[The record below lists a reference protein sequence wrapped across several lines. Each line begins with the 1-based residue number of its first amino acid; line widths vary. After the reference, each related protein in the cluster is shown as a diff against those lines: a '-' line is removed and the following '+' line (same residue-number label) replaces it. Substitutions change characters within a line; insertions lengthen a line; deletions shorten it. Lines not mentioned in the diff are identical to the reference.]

1 MTLIN
6 QYSIATR
13 QQRSTRIDSDLN
25 PDFFKGLVYHGT
37 AQSALETL
45 FRQFSQAGQSA
56 YTLTG
61 PYGSGK
67 STIALLL
74 TGLLHHSN
82 AMRHAALE
90 VINEESTDLL
100 EESIPYSS
108 GWLQIRSVGGVNN
121 PVDTF
126 WNATLEA
133 LQAHPNTTKV
143 YKKYAK
149 VELKTE
155 SALIDTWE
163 KLFKEVSDLVDGVL
177 LLADEMGKS
186 LEFINKNRGELHL
199 FQDLAEVLGRIK
211 TPVIFLGLLHQAFGE
226 YAKDRGTKLQE
237 EWGKIQGRYNDI
249 LYNVSTDETVALIA
263 KSIVNIESL
272 DNRDDERVSKV
283 LNALTGK
290 SERKKQLK
298 QRLEQS
304 VPLHPLTALLLG
316 PISKRRFSQNERSTF
331 SFLNSH
337 EQHSFQMFLKQN
349 ANKNARYTLEHLWDY
364 LETNLEHAILGSPD
378 GHAWAAATESIR
390 QATKKQ
396 APAKAIEI
404 LKSIAL
410 LTLFGRPANLSATED
425 MLLAASDID
434 DKKELDEYLKTLKE
448 ASCIIYRKHLS
459 SWVVFEGSD
468 LDIQSLIEEKIE
480 QLGGSDEAINHIE
493 FSKQIIAKGYYHKV
507 GTLRWAEQSLIQRFD
522 QEQYTQIL
530 ASRKEEFAN
539 MLLLLEAQDEAA
551 LREQTKKNSTLI
563 LANANNSEDIIALAK
578 EVYALELIK
587 ADKEIG
593 RTLQHDNVAQK
604 EYQGRYINAEIALNN
619 AIDEGF
625 NNATW
630 FYCGMSSTTETL
642 SEIVS
647 TTASKIYNQTPVI
660 MNELVNR
667 NKLSG
672 TAVSALK
679 KLLEAML
686 DREGKQNLGITGF
699 PPEMSMYISCLKNT
713 AVHTHE
719 LEQGSHWHKDHLTP
733 ELVGIFE
740 AANTLLQDKAGQT
753 VLLSEI
759 AELWSKAPFGLTQ
772 GVIPIYLL
780 AFLKTLGQD
789 IAFYEKDLSGEYAFI
804 AKPDVDYVYKLIRSQ
819 HELAVK
825 YIVLDKS
832 EKEWLQ
838 KLSVFAATATNT
850 QDVANNVLAVATPL
864 VTAMHNLP
872 NWVKNAYNF
881 IENDLPAN
889 KQVIAVRD
897 LFLQANDPHALLI
910 KDLPKLLNSEDS
922 PSYSQQIDVLE
933 NCFKILRGKHEQML
947 RQIKYKVKIIFPET
961 GEELASMCKL
971 VEDRTG
977 DLRLKAFARELGKSE
992 DGLMQWLESMIQ
1004 IVIGRG
1010 KQSWNE
1016 GLLLTASAKISDF
1029 SQDFLSIVKSSYQSD
1044 VSADAK
1050 PEATKTKLVSLVLED
1065 DDGQLKSYK
1074 KEVRVTDSS
1083 SSNIKVQDV
1092 SRTLN
1097 ALNLDEFERIHVLQT
1112 LLKEAL
1118 EAQG

>member
-6 QYSIATR
+6 KYYIATR
-13 QQRSTRIDSDLN
+13 QQRSTRIDSDLT

-37 AQSALETL
+37 AQSALDTL
-45 FRQFSQAGQSA
+45 FRQFSQVGQSA

-74 TGLLHHSN
+74 TGLLHHSY

-90 VINEESTDLL
+90 VINEESTKLL

-133 LQAHPNTTKV
+133 LQSHPNTAKV

-149 VELKTE
+149 VEIKTE

-163 KLFKEVSDLVDGVL
+163 ELFKEVNSLVDGVL

-211 TPVIFLGLLHQAFGE
+211 TPVIFLGLLHQAFSE

-263 KSIVNIESL
+263 KSIVNIDSV
-272 DNRDDERVSKV
+272 DNSGDIRVSKV
-283 LNALTGK
+283 LNALTDK
-290 SERKKQLK
+290 PERIKQLK

-304 VPLHPLTALLLG
+304 VPLHPLTTLLLG

-349 ANKNARYTLEHLWDY
+349 TNKNARYTLENLWDY

-378 GHAWAAATESIR
+378 GHGWAAATESIR
-390 QATKKQ
+390 QASTKQ
-396 APAKAIEI
+396 VPEKAIEI

-410 LTLFGRPANLSATED
+410 LTLFGRPANLAATEE
-425 MLLAASDID
+425 MLLASSDID
-434 DKKELDEYLKTLKE
+434 DRKELDEYLKSLKE
-448 ASCIIYRKHLS
+448 ASCIIYRKHQS
-459 SWVVFEGSD
+459 SWVIFEGSD
-468 LDIQSLIEEKIE
+468 LDIPSLIEEKIE
-480 QLGGSDEAINHIE
+480 QQGDSNEAINQIL
-493 FSKQIIAKGYYHKV
+493 FSKQIIAKGYYHKK
-507 GTLRWAEQSLIQRFD
+507 GTLRWANLSISQRFD
-522 QEQYTQIL
+522 KDEINKAVEQ
-530 ASRKEEFAN
+530 RREEFAN
-539 MLLLLEAQDEAA
+539 VVLLLEANRAEV
-551 LREQTKKNSTLI
+551 LRDYTKLHPTLI
-563 LANANNSEDIIALAK
+563 LGNANNSEDIITFSK
-578 EVYALELIK
+578 ELYALELLKSDKKIG
-587 ADKEIG
+587 AD
-593 RTLQHDNVAQK
+593 LQHDNVALK
-604 EYQGRYINAEIALNN
+604 EYQGRYMNAEMALKN

-625 NNATW
+625 NSAEW
-630 FYCGMSSTTETL
+630 YYCGQNSTTKTL

-647 TTASKIYNQTPVI
+647 FSAEKIFSQTPVI

-679 KLLEAML
+679 KLLKAML
-686 DREGKQNLGITGF
+686 ENESEENLGIKGF

-713 AVHTHE
+713 HIHTYE
-719 LEQGSHWHKDHLTP
+719 SDQGSHWRNDTINPRLKS
-733 ELVGIFE
+733 IFK
-740 AANTLLQDKAGQT
+740 AANDLLKDNAGRT
-753 VLLSEI
+753 VILSEI
-759 AELWSKAPFGLTQ
+759 AALWNRSPFGLTQ

-789 IAFYEKDLSGEYAFI
+789 VAFYEKDLSNEYAFI
-804 AKPDVDYVYKLIRSQ
+804 VEPDEDYVYKLIRSQ
-819 HELAVK
+819 YELAVK

-838 KLSVFAATATNT
+838 NLAVFAATETSR
-850 QDVANNVLAVATPL
+850 DVATNVLAIATPL
-864 VTAMHNLP
+864 VTTMHNLP
-872 NWVKNAYNF
+872 HWVKNAHNF
-881 IENDLPAN
+881 IEDDLAAN
-889 KQVIAVRD
+889 KLVIAVRD

-910 KDLPKLLNSEDS
+910 KDLPKLLNSEGNL
-922 PSYSQQIDVLE
+922 SYLQQIDVLE
-933 NCFKILRGKHEQML
+933 NCFKVLRGKHEKML
-947 RQIKYKVKIIFPET
+947 RQIKDKVKIFFPET

-1029 SQDFLSIVKSSYQSD
+1029 SQDFLSIVKSSYQSN
-1044 VSADAK
+1044 VLADAK
-1050 PEATKTKLVSLVLED
+1050 PESIKTKLVSLVLED
-1065 DDGQLKSYK
+1065 DDGQLRSYK
-1074 KEVRVTDSS
+1074 KEVRVTDN
-1083 SSNIKVQDV
+1083 SNSDIKVKDV
-1092 SRTLN
+1092 SQTLN
-1097 ALNLDEFERIHVLQT
+1097 ALNLNEFERIHVLQT

>member
-25 PDFFKGLVYHGT
+25 SDFFKGLVYHGT

-45 FRQFSQAGQSA
+45 FRQYSQVGLRA

-67 STIALLL
+67 STVALLL
-74 TGLLHHSN
+74 TGLLHHDN
-82 AMRHAALE
+82 DMRHAALDT
-90 VINEESTDLL
+90 INQESKDLL

-133 LQAHPNTTKV
+133 LQSHPNTTKV

-149 VELKTE
+149 VEIKTE
-155 SALIDTWE
+155 STLIDIWE

-199 FQDLAEVLGRIK
+199 FQDLAEILGRIK

-263 KSIVNIESL
+263 KSIVNIESV
-272 DNRDDERVSKV
+272 DNREDERVSKV

-304 VPLHPLTALLLG
+304 VPLHPLTTLLLG

-349 ANKNARYTLEHLWDY
+349 ANKNARYTLENLWNY

-390 QATKKQ
+390 QASKKQ
-396 APAKAIEI
+396 VPEKAIEI

-434 DKKELDEYLKTLKE
+434 DKKELDEYLTTLKE

-468 LDIQSLIEEKIE
+468 LDIPSLIEEKIE
-480 QLGGSDEAINHIE
+480 QLGSSDEAIYHIE
-493 FSKQIIAKGYYHKV
+493 FSKQIIAKGYYHKI
-507 GTLRWAEQSLIQRFD
+507 GTLRWAEQSLVQRFE
-522 QEQYTQIL
+522 QEQKTQIV
-530 ASRKEEFAN
+530 ANRKEEFAN
-539 MLLLLEAQDEAA
+539 MLLLLEAQDQAD
-551 LREQTKKNSTLI
+551 LREYTKKNSTLI

-578 EVYALELIK
+578 EVYALDLIK

-593 RTLQHDNVAQK
+593 RILQHDNVAQK
-604 EYQGRYINAEIALNN
+604 EYQGRYINAEIALSN

-630 FYCGMSSTTETL
+630 FYCGISSTSETL

-647 TTASKIYNQTPVI
+647 TTASRIFNQTPVI
-660 MNELVNR
+660 KNELVNR

-686 DREGKQNLGITGF
+686 DREDEENLGITGF

-733 ELVGIFE
+733 EFVGIFE
-740 AANTLLQDKAGQT
+740 AANNLLKNKAGHT
-753 VLLSEI
+753 VLLSEVS
-759 AELWSKAPFGLTQ
+759 ELWSKAPFGLTQ

-789 IAFYEKDLSGEYAFI
+789 IAFYEKDLGGEYAFI
-804 AKPDVDYVYKLIRSQ
+804 AEPDVDYVYKLIRSQ

-825 YIVLDKS
+825 YIVLDQS
-832 EKEWLQ
+832 EQEWLQ
-838 KLSVFAATATNT
+838 KLSLFAATETSR
-850 QDVANNVLAVATPL
+850 DVANNVLAVATPL
-864 VTAMHNLP
+864 VTTMHNLP
-872 NWVKNAYNF
+872 HWVKNAHNF
-881 IENDLPAN
+881 IEDDLAAN
-889 KQVIAVRD
+889 KQVIAIRD

-947 RQIKYKVKIIFPET
+947 RQIKDKVKIIFPET
-961 GEELASMCKL
+961 GEELTSMCKL

-1044 VSADAK
+1044 VLADAK

>member
-13 QQRSTRIDSDLN
+13 QQRSTRIDSDLT

-45 FRQFSQAGQSA
+45 FRQFSQVGQSA

-74 TGLLHHSN
+74 TGLLHYSDD
-82 AMRHAALE
+82 MRHAALE
-90 VINEESTDLL
+90 VINQESKHLL
-100 EESIPYSS
+100 EKSIPYSS
-108 GWLQIRSVGGVNN
+108 GWLQIRSVGGVNS
-121 PVDTF
+121 PVDAF
-126 WNATLEA
+126 WSATLEA
-133 LQAHPNTTKV
+133 LQSHPNTSKV
-143 YKKYAK
+143 YKKYLKAE
-149 VELKTE
+149 VKTE
-155 SALIDTWE
+155 SALIDIWGI
-163 KLFKEVSDLVDGVL
+163 LFNEVHELVDGIL

-186 LEFINKNRGELHL
+186 LEFINKNQGELHL

-211 TPVIFLGLLHQAFGE
+211 TPVIFLGLLHQAFSE
-226 YAKDRGTKLQE
+226 YAKNRGTKLQE

-263 KSIVNIESL
+263 KSIVNIESI
-272 DNRDDERVSKV
+272 DNSGDIYVSKV
-283 LNALTGK
+283 LNALIDK
-290 SERKKQLK
+290 PERKKQLK

-337 EQHSFQMFLKQN
+337 EQHSFQIFLKQN
-349 ANKNARYTLEHLWDY
+349 TNKNARYELEHLWDY
-364 LETNLEHAILGSPD
+364 LEANLEHTILGSPD
-378 GHAWAAATESIR
+378 GHAWAASAESIR
-390 QATKKQ
+390 QANKKQ
-396 APAKAIEI
+396 VPKKAIKI

-410 LTLFGRPANLSATED
+410 LTLFGRPANLAATEEI
-425 MLLAASDID
+425 LLVSSDID
-434 DKKELDEYLKTLKE
+434 DKNELDNYLNILKE

-468 LDIQSLIEEKIE
+468 LDIPSLIEEKIE
-480 QLGGSDEAINHIE
+480 QLGNSNEAIAHIS

-507 GTLRWAEQSLIQRFD
+507 GTLRWAEQSLIQHLD
-522 QEQYTQIL
+522 QEQISKTLIQ
-530 ASRKEEFAN
+530 RKDEFAN
-539 MLLLLEAQDEAA
+539 MLLLLEAEDEAT
-551 LREQTKKNSTLI
+551 LQEHTKKNSTLI
-563 LANANNSEDIIALAK
+563 LANANNAEDIIALAK

-587 ADKEIG
+587 SDKNIG
-593 RTLQHDNVAQK
+593 RILQHDNVAQK
-604 EYQGRYINAEIALNN
+604 EYQGRYINAEIALSN

-625 NNATW
+625 NTANWYYYGNCSQTK
-630 FYCGMSSTTETL
+630 TL

-647 TTASKIYNQTPVI
+647 ITAHKIFSKTPVI

-667 NKLSG
+667 NRLSG

-686 DREGKQNLGITGF
+686 VHENELNLGISGF

-713 AVHTHE
+713 SVHTYE
-719 LEQGSHWHKDHLTP
+719 LEQNSHWHRDLLSP

-740 AANTLLQDKAGQT
+740 AADKLLQDRTGRV

-759 AELWSKAPFGLTQ
+759 AILWSKAPFGLTQ

-780 AFLKTLGQD
+780 AFLKSLGQD
-789 IAFYEKDLSGEYAFI
+789 IAYYEKDISGEYAFI
-804 AKPDVDYVYKLIRSQ
+804 AEPDVDYVHKLIRAQ

-825 YIVLDKS
+825 YIVLDRS
-832 EKEWLQ
+832 DKEWLQ
-838 KLSVFAATATNT
+838 NLAVFSATETSRNIAT
-850 QDVANNVLAVATPL
+850 NVLAVATPL

-872 NWVKNAYNF
+872 HWVKNAHDF
-881 IENDLPAN
+881 IKNDLAAN
-889 KQVIAVRD
+889 KLVISVRD
-897 LFLQANDPHALLI
+897 LFLQANDPYALLI
-910 KDLPKLLNSEDS
+910 KELPNVLNPEGKLT
-922 PSYSQQIDVLE
+922 YTQQIDILE
-933 NCFKILRGKHEQML
+933 NCFKVLRSKHEQML
-947 RQIKYKVKIIFPET
+947 LQIKDKVKIIFPET
-961 GEELASMCKL
+961 GKELISMCKL
-971 VEDRTG
+971 VESRTG

-992 DGLMQWLESMIQ
+992 DGLMQWLESLIQ
-1004 IVIGRG
+1004 IVIGRS

-1029 SQDFLSIVKSSYQSD
+1029 SQDFLSIVKSSNKTELLSN
-1044 VSADAK
+1044 AK
-1050 PEATKTKLVSLVLED
+1050 SENAKTKLVSLVLED
-1065 DDGQLKSYK
+1065 DDGKLKSYK
-1074 KEVRVTDSS
+1074 KEVRLADSTS
-1083 SSNIKVQDV
+1083 SDVKVKSV
-1092 SRTLN
+1092 NLALN
-1097 ALNLDEFERIHVLQT
+1097 ALNLNEFERIHVLQT

-1118 EAQG
+1118 ETQG

>member
-13 QQRSTRIDSDLN
+13 QQRSTRIDSDLT
-25 PDFFKGLVYHGT
+25 PDFFSGLVYHGT

-45 FRQFSQAGQSA
+45 FRQFSQIDQRA

-74 TGLLHHSN
+74 TGLLHHN
-82 AMRHAALE
+82 DDMRQAALD
-90 VINEESTDLL
+90 VINKESKDLL
-100 EESIPYSS
+100 QDSIPYSS

-133 LQAHPNTTKV
+133 LQSHPNTTKV

-149 VELKTE
+149 VEIKTE

-163 KLFKEVSDLVDGVL
+163 KLFKEVSELVDGVL

-199 FQDLAEVLGRIK
+199 FQDLAEVLSRIK
-211 TPVIFLGLLHQAFGE
+211 TPVIFLGLLHQAFSE

-263 KSIVNIESL
+263 KSIVNIESV
-272 DNRDDERVSKV
+272 DNRDDERVTKV

-364 LETNLEHAILGSPD
+364 LEANLEHAILGSPD

-390 QATKKQ
+390 QANKKQ
-396 APAKAIEI
+396 VPEKAIEI

-410 LTLFGRPANLSATED
+410 LTLFGRPANLAATEE
-425 MLLAASDID
+425 MLLASSDIN
-434 DKKELDEYLKTLKE
+434 DKNELDEYLNTLKE

-459 SWVVFEGSD
+459 SWVIFEGSD
-468 LDIQSLIEEKIE
+468 LDIPSLIEEKIE
-480 QLGGSDEAINHIE
+480 QLGSSNEAIEHIL

-507 GTLRWAEQSLIQRFD
+507 GTLRWAELSLVQRLN
-522 QEQYTQIL
+522 QEQISKTL
-530 ASRKEEFAN
+530 TCRKDEFAN
-539 MLLLLEAQDEAA
+539 MLLLLEAQDEAT
-551 LREQTKKNSTLI
+551 LREHTKKNSTLI

-587 ADKEIG
+587 SDKDIG

-625 NNATW
+625 NTATW
-630 FYCGMSSTTETL
+630 FYCGKRSTTETL

-647 TTASKIYNQTPVI
+647 TTASKIFNKTPVI

-686 DREGKQNLGITGF
+686 DYEDEQNLGITGF

-719 LEQGSHWHKDHLTP
+719 LEQDSHWHRDDINPK
-733 ELVGIFE
+733 LVAVFE
-740 AANTLLQDKAGQT
+740 AANKLLQDKAGQT
-753 VLLSEI
+753 VLLSEVS
-759 AELWSKAPFGLTQ
+759 ELWNKAPFGLTH

-789 IAFYEKDLSGEYAFI
+789 IAFYEKDLGGEYAFI
-804 AKPDVDYVYKLIRSQ
+804 AEPDVDYVHKLIRSQ

-825 YIVLDKS
+825 YIVLDQS
-832 EKEWLQ
+832 EQEWLQ
-838 KLSVFAATATNT
+838 NLSVFAATETNRY
-850 QDVANNVLAVATPL
+850 VANNVLAVATPL
-864 VTAMHNLP
+864 VTTMHNLP
-872 NWVKNAYNF
+872 HWVKNAHNF
-881 IENDLPAN
+881 IENDLVAN
-889 KQVIAVRD
+889 KQVILVRD

-910 KDLPKLLNSEDS
+910 TELPKALNPEGNLT
-922 PSYSQQIDVLE
+922 YSQQIDTLE
-933 NCFKILRGKHEQML
+933 NCFKVLRGKHEQML
-947 RQIKYKVKIIFPET
+947 RQIKDKVKVIFPET
-961 GEELASMCKL
+961 GEELTSMCKL

-992 DGLMQWLESMIQ
+992 DGLMQWLESIIQ

-1029 SQDFLSIVKSSYQSD
+1029 SQDFLSIVKSSNKTESL
-1044 VSADAK
+1044 SNPK
-1050 PEATKTKLVSLVLED
+1050 PEKAKTKLVSLVLED

-1074 KEVRVTDSS
+1074 KEVRLTDSTS
-1083 SSNIKVQDV
+1083 SDIKVQNV
-1092 SRTLN
+1092 SR
-1097 ALNLDEFERIHVLQT
+1097 ALNDLDLNEFERIHVLQT

>member
-45 FRQFSQAGQSA
+45 FRQYSQVGQSA

-74 TGLLHHSN
+74 TGLLHHSDD
-82 AMRHAALE
+82 MRHAALD
-90 VINEESTDLL
+90 VINQESTDLL

-121 PVDTF
+121 PIDTF

-133 LQAHPNTTKV
+133 LQSHPNTKKV
-143 YKKYAK
+143 YKKYTK
-149 VELKTE
+149 VEIKTE

-199 FQDLAEVLGRIK
+199 FQDLAEVLGRIE

-263 KSIVNIESL
+263 KSIVNIESV

-283 LNALTGK
+283 LNALTDT

-304 VPLHPLTALLLG
+304 VPLHPLTTLLLG

-349 ANKNARYTLEHLWDY
+349 ANKNARYTLENLWDY

-396 APAKAIEI
+396 APEKAIEI

-410 LTLFGRPANLSATED
+410 LTLFGRPAALSATEEV
-425 MLLAASDID
+425 LLAANDID

-448 ASCIIYRKHLS
+448 ASCIIYRKHQS

-468 LDIQSLIEEKIE
+468 LDIPSLIEEKIE
-480 QLGGSDEAINHIE
+480 QQGSSNEAINHIV
-493 FSKQIIAKGYYHKV
+493 FSKQVIAKGYYHKI

-522 QEQYTQIL
+522 QEQSTQTL
-530 ASRKEEFAN
+530 AHRKEEFAN

-551 LREQTKKNSTLI
+551 LREHTKKNSTLI
-563 LANANNSEDIIALAK
+563 LANANNAEDIIALAK
-578 EVYALELIK
+578 EVYALELIRS
-587 ADKEIG
+587 DKEIG
-593 RTLQHDNVAQK
+593 PTLQHDNVAQK
-604 EYQGRYINAEIALNN
+604 EYQGRYINAEIALSN

-625 NNATW
+625 NTATW
-630 FYCGMSSTTETL
+630 FFCGERSTTETL

-647 TTASKIYNQTPVI
+647 TTASKIFNKTPVI

-686 DREGKQNLGITGF
+686 DYEDEQNLGITGF

-719 LEQGSHWHKDHLTP
+719 LEQDSHWHRDDINPK
-733 ELVGIFE
+733 LVAVFE
-740 AANTLLQDKAGQT
+740 AANKLLQDKAGQT
-753 VLLSEI
+753 VLLSEVS
-759 AELWSKAPFGLTQ
+759 ELWNKAPFGLTH

-789 IAFYEKDLSGEYAFI
+789 IAFYEKDLGGEYAFI
-804 AKPDVDYVYKLIRSQ
+804 AEPDVDYVHKLIRSQ

-825 YIVLDKS
+825 YIVLDQS
-832 EKEWLQ
+832 EQEWLQ
-838 KLSVFAATATNT
+838 NLSVFAATETNR
-850 QDVANNVLAVATPL
+850 DVANNVLAVATPL
-864 VTAMHNLP
+864 VTTMHNLP
-872 NWVKNAYNF
+872 HWVKNAHNF
-881 IENDLPAN
+881 IENDLAAN

-933 NCFKILRGKHEQML
+933 NRFKILRGKHEQML
-947 RQIKYKVKIIFPET
+947 RQIKDKVKIIFPET

-1029 SQDFLSIVKSSYQSD
+1029 SQDFLSIVKSSHQSE
-1044 VSADAK
+1044 SLADAK

-1083 SSNIKVQDV
+1083 SSDIKVQDV

-1097 ALNLDEFERIHVLQT
+1097 ALNLNEFERIHVLQT